1 MWAAGAPRRQVP
13 ADAAASQF
21 GKAGRPAF
29 PLLPDDGPMPSSD
42 PLVEVAQLRRGFAES
57 EVAAPSDEIDR
68 QLSDDLREA
77 LASITACQFPH
88 PASEPDKRL
97 RCNAPPRLFPIREA
111 DAQELTLVRASDRTL
126 RLVDLE
132 FETLGQ
138 ESFYARH
145 HPLAGSLAA
154 HVNVAVIGMPSSRV
168 PPVAFD
174 ISTRRT
180 GC

>member
-68 QLSDDLREA
+68 SSLTICARL
-77 LASITACQFPH
+77 LP
-88 PASEPDKRL
+88 RL
-97 RCNAPPRLFPIREA
+97 RRVSSRSRLRNRTSDCAAMHRRGCFPFVKLTPRNLRLFGRATALFALLILSLRRLA
-111 DAQELTLVRASDRTL
+111 KNLSTLAITRSPARWLRT
-126 RLVDLE
+126 
-132 FETLGQ
+132 
-138 ESFYARH
+138 
-145 HPLAGSLAA
+145 
-154 HVNVAVIGMPSSRV
+154 
-168 PPVAFD
+168 
-174 ISTRRT
+174 
-180 GC
+180 